1 MRLVLLLH
9 PSFCFPHPLESFPM
23 DRHFFHW
30 LDQRQENHLII
41 IGSTLVTPPV
51 KYRERIISHHVPYTQ
66 PASFFSS
73 ALYIWKAIFHLKKNQ
88 TDRILFDGID
98 TFLFFSK
105 NRWMSFLFHRVMKK
119 PFLILQHGFRGES
132 AVLPAEKKINIQEL
146 PSPAFEN
153 SEDKSHDLIKSLLTN
168 GAEYFLCSAHF
179 TSPQQLTFLLKAYSV
194 FKQRLKTNFK
204 LVLSGIQTSN
214 IQCIT
219 LLSNY
224 KFRQDV
230 IIPSPGQYDSFS
242 SVLFAA
248 YAHIFSSS
256 DMYYPCTPADCAVTR
271 VPVISPYNRLKD
283 IVVSNEFTFS
293 EGDVQ
298 DLAEKMMR
306 IYKDEGARKDAIK
319 NMYACFLQAGKTFD
333 FSAHLQNA
341 PR

>member
-1 MRLVLLLH
+1 
-9 PSFCFPHPLESFPM
+9 M

-51 KYRERIISHHVPYTQ
+51 KYRERIISHHIPYTQ

-88 TDRILFDGID
+88 TDRILFDGVD

-105 NRWMSFLFHRVMKK
+105 NRWISFLFHRMMNK

-132 AVLPAEKKINIQEL
+132 AVLPAEKKINILEL

-153 SEDKSHDLIKSLLTN
+153 SEDKSHDPIKSLLTN

-179 TSPQQLTFLLKAYSV
+179 TSPHQLTFLLKAYSL

-204 LVLSGIQTSN
+204 LVLSGLHPTDKSLLA
-214 IQCIT
+214 
-219 LLSNY
+219 LLSHY

-230 IIPSPGQYDSFS
+230 IVPSHGQNVSYS

-248 YAHIFSSS
+248 YAHIFPLS
-256 DMYYPCTPADCAVTR
+256 DAYYPCTPADCAMSR
-271 VPVISPYNRLKD
+271 VPVISPYNGLKE
-283 IVVSNEFTFS
+283 ISVCNEFIFT

-319 NMYACFLQAGKTFD
+319 NMYPCFLQAGKTFD